1 MSYAIIHVGGK
12 QYRVREGE
20 WLLVDRLPY
29 EQGATFTP
37 DVLLIGGDGDALLGD
52 ELKGQTVTATVTEHL
67 LGKKVIVGK
76 HRRRTGYRRRNGFRA
91 RLSKIQRYHTEV
103 FADFLAKL
111 AKMPDGDG
119 SLLDHSMLLYGS
131 NMSNSNAHNQYPLPI
146 SIVGG
151 GCGRIRGGQHINFAQ
166 RTPLANVLLTLLQR
180 AGVQI
185 DRVGDSTGAIAEV

>member
-91 RLSKIQRYHTEV
+91 RLSKIQIESIGAAKPARRSRKKAEAAP
-103 FADFLAKL
+103 ADEPAPSEK
-111 AKMPDGDG
+111 
-119 SLLDHSMLLYGS
+119 
-131 NMSNSNAHNQYPLPI
+131 
-146 SIVGG
+146 
-151 GCGRIRGGQHINFAQ
+151 
-166 RTPLANVLLTLLQR
+166 
-180 AGVQI
+180 
-185 DRVGDSTGAIAEV
+185 E